1 MKSITKVCLVLLITV
16 FTPLF
21 VNAKN
26 LDKFEMTMNTFSEND
41 YITIDDLNITLDT
54 DNMVYANTNSFYVK
68 KYSLDGTL
76 VDTLIKN
83 STPNYYHY
91 GDTNCYTTSSSVTY
105 ACNIIS
111 YSDEYF
117 RMKVEKGYYYKI
129 SFYAYSTVGDT
140 IDENTKLLINGVEDL
155 SYEYGGQSSTN
166 TVYIISYILDIN
178 EYNINIDSNITNG
191 SVLSSLTK
199 AKKGD
204 IVNITINPNEHFVL
218 KENSL
223 TINDEVISGTS
234 FRMPNKDVTISAEF
248 IDKLYSVTVEPTLNG
263 TVTASSLSNKYGSTI
278 ELSILPNEGYEID
291 KIYVNN
297 QEIKNKSF
305 VLKGNSKVLVT
316 FKESYSYEITNGL
329 NQKYTGKDLIFII
342 DGNYNL
348 FSKILINDLELD
360 SKNYL
365 VKEGST
371 IITLKKEY
379 LDTLDNG
386 TYSLKVLYSNDKV
399 VSATFTI
406 DNIKNPQTY
415 DEINTYYYL
424 SILSVVIICTSYLI
438 KRKIKE

>member
-54 DNMVYANTNSFYVK
+54 DNMVYTSTNSFYVK

-83 STPNYYHY
+83 STPNYYHRD
-91 GDTNCYTTSSSVTY
+91 DTNCYTTSSSVTY

-248 IDKLYSVTVEPTLNG
+248 IDKLYSVSVEPTLNG

-278 ELSILPNEGYEID
+278 ELYILPNEGYEID

-342 DGNYNL
+342 DGNYTL

-399 VSATFTI
+399 VSATFAI

-424 SILSVVIICTSYLI
+424 SMLSVVIICTSYVI